1 MRRLSTL
8 LAVTLLFGSGA
19 ASGQQNEGA
28 VIVRV
33 LPNVSQVS
41 DLIRNWQSLSVARV
55 PGAAGE
61 KEATF
66 SIPANEDV
74 TSHSVVYVRMLP
86 PGRYRIAQLSTIDF
100 EAAGGVAWASVTI
113 EREFGLF
120 EVRKD
125 QLTDLGV
132 IVQADAPGR
141 GKVHLA
147 HDTAAEHPETAEI
160 VKELAPQAGALLANP
175 VLTWLPD
182 TVPAWMPEAMRS
194 VAWSSYGVSSP
205 SALRN
210 GALFYGS
217 VNGVVYVARHGETLR
232 RFDVGVRSSID
243 AVLVTEAGDIIAGG
257 EIGVLRIS
265 PDSGRTWRSI
275 RGNLPFGAVTDL
287 SEWRG
292 KIIATTLRGD
302 DVFVHAAAEGSAEWA
317 QLARYRMK
325 FHWFTG
331 IRGVR
336 PQSFVRDDKVI
347 TFLPSQRVAVYDL
360 VSGQSADR
368 RTPGGMQATSVSA
381 DGVLR
386 CICAPAIMINAYESR
401 DLGQT
406 WTRSSFGRAMH
417 LPVFRDAK
425 HGVAFREKPDSA
437 ATMVYTEDGGATWLE
452 SITLP
457 YAPDRLFYG
466 RDGET
471 AYAAFASGEFLLST
485 DDGRRWYSVP
495 IRR

>member
-1 MRRLSTL
+1 MRRLSIL
-8 LAVTLLFGSGA
+8 LATTLLFGSGA

-33 LPNVSQVS
+33 LPNVSQAS
-41 DLIRNWQSLSVARV
+41 DLTRNWQSLSVARL
-55 PGAAGE
+55 PGAPGE
-61 KEATF
+61 KETTF
-66 SIPANEDV
+66 AIPANEDV
-74 TSHSVVYVRMLP
+74 TSHSAIYVRMLP
-86 PGRYRIAQLSTIDF
+86 PGRYRIAQLSAMEF
-100 EAAGGVAWASVTI
+100 EAMGGVAWASVTI

-120 EVRKD
+120 DVRKD

-132 IVQADAPGR
+132 IVQVDVADN
-141 GKVHLA
+141 GKVRIA
-147 HDTAAEHPETAEI
+147 HDTAAEHPETPGI
-160 VKELAPQAGALLANP
+160 VKELAPQASALLANP
-175 VLTWLPD
+175 ILTWLPD
-182 TVPAWMPEAMRS
+182 TVPAWMPDAMRS
-194 VAWSSYGVSSP
+194 IAWNSYGVTSP

-217 VNGVVYVARHGETLR
+217 VNGVVYVAKHAETLHR
-232 RFDVGVRSSID
+232 LDVGVRSSID
-243 AVLVTEAGDIIAGG
+243 AVLVTENGDIIAGG

-265 PDSGRTWRSI
+265 PDSGRNWRSI
-275 RGNLPFGAVTDL
+275 RGNLPFGAITDL

-292 KIIATTLRGD
+292 KVIATTLRGD
-302 DVFVHAAAEGSAEWA
+302 DVFVHAAAAGSEEWT
-317 QLARYRMK
+317 QLARYRLQ

-331 IRGVR
+331 IPGVR

-360 VSGQSADR
+360 VSGQDADR
-368 RTPGGMQATSVSA
+368 RTPGGMQAMLVSA

-386 CICAPAIMINAYESR
+386 CICAPAIVINPYESR

-406 WTRSSFGRAMH
+406 WTRSSFGRAMR

-425 HGVAFREKPDSA
+425 HGIAYRLKRRGAV
-437 ATMVYTEDGGATWLE
+437 TMLYTEDGGATWIE

-457 YAPDRLFYG
+457 AAPDRLFYG

-495 IRR
+495 IRQ